1 MNLNSLAQIT
11 SPIVTKEFVSQRGG
25 VTGMNWVLLF
35 QRICVSNIT
44 KIRVNIAQREIW
56 PGQFLHFPIQTNLD
70 RGKIV
75 GCNSTAALLDT
86 FDICMIQ
93 RVHMSNFG
101 ANNLR
106 N

>member
-11 SPIVTKEFVSQRGG
+11 SLIVTKEG

-44 KIRVNIAQREIW
+44 KIRVNIARREIW

-70 RGKIV
+70 RRKIV

-86 FDICMIQ
+86 FDILHDTKGSH
-93 RVHMSNFG
+93 V
-101 ANNLR
+101 
-106 N
+106 